1 MSNIK
6 GIKFNENLKNLQELK
21 QDEVWYND
29 EDEKT
34 QIESKAKFGYYPL
47 FIIESMSYVKEIYSK
62 YNSIIKNAN
71 NELNTLYASK
81 ILTLTDG
88 EIVRTI
94 YFVNDAIKQYLPSNN
109 ELGEIIAIVK
119 NMTNPSSNKQQNIAL
134 YKVLSDT
141 TIQTVCAPIAPMR
154 NFNKKDFA
162 EIKFDTENK
171 KPAVK
176 NSKKY
181 KSYRF
186 YAYGLSP
193 TTEKDKQAQKLADNP
208 IKKSSTTTEQNSDS
222 KQAQEIIQHYRN
234 YEQKPQSEVQKNL
247 SRMQEWAEQ
256 KYGNKPSELDDMYNF
271 MASYAKYIK
280 AKEQRR
286 EYTKKYNANRRAKKQ
301 SLNAQS
307 QPKESNIQ
315 QKQESKQRQA
325 SQPSQNISTTKNQQ
339 LNTTSDTD
347 SNTQEEHH
355 TQIKQ
360 APSSPTKPYKPTR
373 KDLKT
378 EKEIQTTLYKIATN
392 IEKEIAREEKLAVKR
407 EKDKEYQKEKRA
419 RNKEKFAN
427 LPEEEKEKI
436 REKQRE
442 WWHNAYLRK
451 KERKQQIEALGYIT
465 TYADATEVESDLL
478 FAEIAR
484 NIAIN
489 QQRALYKKQKQK
501 ERERKA
507 QMVEQMSPEEKEIF
521 FAEEKAK
528 NAKYRQNTKQNAEKR
543 LENLSTEELEELEL
557 DKKEKRRIHNAK
569 QRKKEKDRVANM
581 LPEEFLAYQE
591 KKKEQNR
598 QKNIRRKEKEA
609 EKLSQMTEEEKA
621 EYLKAKRNKN
631 AEYARNQRER
641 QKEKVRNMTVPERTE
656 YIEKKR
662 EKQREANKRY
672 YNKKKLENSQKQE
685 QAENEQ
691 LNFE

>member
-119 NMTNPSSNKQQNIAL
+119 NMTNPKNPKQQNIAL

-154 NFNKKDFA
+154 NFGKQDKLSVKIALEGKPVAKKQQ
-162 EIKFDTENK
+162 KVYPTH
-171 KPAVK
+171 
-176 NSKKY
+176 
-181 KSYRF
+181 F

-208 IKKSSTTTEQNSDS
+208 IKKSSTTTEQNPDS
-222 KQAQEIIQHYRN
+222 KQAQEIMQRYRN

-256 KYGNKPSELDDMYNF
+256 KYGNKSSELDDMYNF

-286 EYTKKYNANRRAKKQ
+286 EYAKKYNATRRAKKQ

-436 REKQRE
+436 REKQRV
-442 WWHNAYLRK
+442 WWHNAYQRK

-465 TYADATEVESDLL
+465 TYADATEVESELL

-484 NIAIN
+484 NIALT
-489 QQRALYKKQKQK
+489 QQRALGRKRKQQ

-521 FAEEKAK
+521 FAEQKAK
-528 NAKYRQNTKQNAEKR
+528 NAKYRQTTKQNAEKR

-569 QRKKEKDRVANM
+569 QRKKEKERVANM

-591 KKKEQNR
+591 KIKEQNR
-598 QKNIRRKEKEA
+598 QKNLRRKEKEA

-621 EYLKAKRNKN
+621 EYLEAKRNKN

-641 QKEKVRNMTVPERTE
+641 QKEKVRNMSVPEKTE

-672 YNKKKLENSQKQE
+672 YDKKKLENSQKQE
-685 QAENEQ
+685 QAKCEQ
-691 LNFE
+691 PNLE

>member
-6 GIKFNENLKNLQELK
+6 GIKFNENLKNLQNLK

-71 NELNTLYASK
+71 NELDTLYASK

-94 YFVNDAIKQYLPSNN
+94 YFINDAIKQYLPSNN

-119 NMTNPSSNKQQNIAL
+119 NMTNPKNPKQQNIAL

-154 NFNKKDFA
+154 NFGKQDKLSVKIALEGKPVAKKQQ
-162 EIKFDTENK
+162 KVYPTH
-171 KPAVK
+171 
-176 NSKKY
+176 
-181 KSYRF
+181 F

-193 TTEKDKQAQKLADNP
+193 TTEKDEQAQKLADNP
-208 IKKSSTTTEQNSDS
+208 IKKSSTTTEQNPDS
-222 KQAQEIIQHYRN
+222 KQAQEIMQRYRN

-247 SRMQEWAEQ
+247 SRMQKWAEQ
-256 KYGNKPSELDDMYNF
+256 KYGNKSSELDDMYNF

-286 EYTKKYNANRRAKKQ
+286 EYTKKYNLKKKAERQ

-325 SQPSQNISTTKNQQ
+325 SQPSQNISTTQNQQ
-339 LNTTSDTD
+339 LNTTSKMSPQKQFTK
-347 SNTQEEHH
+347 NTQKSQ
-355 TQIKQ
+355 TT
-360 APSSPTKPYKPTR
+360 PKPYKPTR

-407 EKDKEYQKEKRA
+407 EKDKEYQKAKRI

-436 REKQRE
+436 REKQRV
-442 WWHNAYLRK
+442 WWHNAYQRK

-465 TYADATEVESDLL
+465 TYADATEIESDLL

-489 QQRALYKKQKQK
+489 QQRALGRKRKQQ

-521 FAEEKAK
+521 FAEQKAK
-528 NAKYRQNTKQNAEKR
+528 NAKYRQTTKQNAEKR

-569 QRKKEKDRVANM
+569 QRKKEKERVANM
-581 LPEEFLAYQE
+581 LPEEFLTYQE
-591 KKKEQNR
+591 KIKEQNR
-598 QKNIRRKEKEA
+598 QKNLRRKEKEA

-621 EYLKAKRNKN
+621 EYLEAKRNKN

-641 QKEKVRNMTVPERTE
+641 QKEKVRNMSVPERTE

-672 YNKKKLENSQKQE
+672 YDKKKLENSQKQE
-685 QAENEQ
+685 QATREQ